1 MIYGVYEVSILTEG
15 KPRKATGNWAGI
27 MNTIYDA
34 IGEDAAKRCTTVLG
48 EAQVEMFFGQDIDI
62 AIVDSKN
69 QYRINIKTVKPRERN
84 LEEWID
90 ECVNEN
96 GT

>member
-1 MIYGVYEVSILTEG
+1 MTYSVYEVSILTEG
-15 KPRKATGNWAGI
+15 KPRKAVGNWAGV

-34 IGEDAAKRCTTVLG
+34 LGESAMRCVAMLG
-48 EAQVEMFFGQDIDI
+48 EAQAEMFFGQDVNV

-69 QYRINIKTVKPRERN
+69 QYRINIKTMKPREKS

-90 ECVNEN
+90 ECVNES